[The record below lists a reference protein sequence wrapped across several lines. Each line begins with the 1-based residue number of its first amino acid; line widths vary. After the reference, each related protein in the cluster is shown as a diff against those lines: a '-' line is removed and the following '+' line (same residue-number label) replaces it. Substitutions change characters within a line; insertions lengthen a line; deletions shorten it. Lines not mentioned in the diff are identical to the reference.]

1 MENVKWLLRIEPVD
15 AGFKGF
21 WQRRGW
27 QDTALIKTM
36 SRIDIP
42 VNEGVVPVDVLQIA
56 GVAFAG
62 KRGIMRV
69 EVSVDDGETWRDA
82 DFEPSLSDYAWV
94 IWRLAWPNPMP
105 SKIAVLVRS
114 TDGTGAVQ
122 IERKKGNQPSGATG
136 YHRITV
142 TLRKPLPTPDGTA
155 G

>member
-1 MENVKWLLRIEPVD
+1 
-15 AGFKGF
+15 
-21 WQRRGW
+21 
-27 QDTALIKTM
+27 
-36 SRIDIP
+36 
-42 VNEGVVPVDVLQIA
+42 VPVDVLQIA

-105 SKIAVLVRS
+105 SKIAVLARS

-136 YHRITV
+136 YHRIKV
-142 TLRKPLPTPDGTA
+142 TLREPLPTPAGTA